1 MTVRYLTG
9 GGVASN
15 VSSNTLTQFVGTVN
29 FLSNNLNATT
39 ANTYR
44 ATLAATN
51 PNAAAGGTDGDTI
64 EEIRQNT
71 LSNYQSQL
79 RNVTQDDYLVRAL
92 SMPSKY
98 GVVSKA
104 YIEKTKVANLGIGE
118 TPTTL
123 DLYVLTYDR
132 NKHLVPATTALKQ
145 NLVTYLEQYRIVG
158 DSVRIKDAFVVNI
171 GVNFDIVVA
180 PNFNS
185 NQVLSQA
192 ITAVQNYFL
201 IENWQI
207 NQPILLKDITFLIN
221 QIPGV
226 QAVQNVEVV
235 NLTGQSL
242 GYSNYSYDAKGATVN
257 SIVYPSIDPM
267 IFEVKY
273 PTTDIKGRVVSL

>member
-1 MTVRYLTG
+1 
-9 GGVASN
+9 
-15 VSSNTLTQFVGTVN
+15 
-29 FLSNNLNATT
+29 
-39 ANTYR
+39 
-44 ATLAATN
+44 
-51 PNAAAGGTDGDTI
+51 
-64 EEIRQNT
+64 
-71 LSNYQSQL
+71 
-79 RNVTQDDYLVRAL
+79 
-92 SMPSKY
+92 MPSKY
-98 GVVSKA
+98 GVVAKA

-132 NKHLVPATTALKQ
+132 NKHLVSATTALKQ

-192 ITAVQNYFL
+192 ITVAQEYFS
-201 IENWQI
+201 INNWQI
-207 NQPILLKDITFLIN
+207 NQPILLKDLTFSIA

-226 QAVQNVEVV
+226 QAVQNIEVV
-235 NLTGQSL
+235 NLTGESL
-242 GYSNYSYDAKGATVN
+242 GYSNYSYDAKGATIN
-257 SIVYPSIDPM
+257 NIVYPSIDPM

-273 PTTDIKGRVVSL
+273 PATDIKGRVVSL

>member
-1 MTVRYLTG
+1 
-9 GGVASN
+9 
-15 VSSNTLTQFVGTVN
+15 
-29 FLSNNLNATT
+29 
-39 ANTYR
+39 
-44 ATLAATN
+44 
-51 PNAAAGGTDGDTI
+51 
-64 EEIRQNT
+64 
-71 LSNYQSQL
+71 
-79 RNVTQDDYLVRAL
+79 
-92 SMPSKY
+92 MPSKY

-104 YIEKTKVANLGIGE
+104 YVEKTKAANLGIGE

-185 NQVLSQA
+185 NQILSQA
-192 ITAVQNYFL
+192 ITTIQDYFL

-207 NQPILLKDITFLIN
+207 NQPIMLKDITFLLT
-221 QIPGV
+221 QITGIQV
-226 QAVQNVEVV
+226 VQNIEIV
-235 NLTGQSL
+235 NLTGESL
-242 GYSNYSYDAKGATVN
+242 GYSNYSYDTKGATISN
-257 SIVYPSIDPM
+257 IVYPSIDPM

-273 PTTDIKGRVVSL
+273 PNTDIKGRVVSL